1 MTNRE
6 RFCLGAT
13 NLQTQTSLFF
23 TFTANRVGAALA
35 TGAVDERAE
44 IGGFTVA
51 ASDTA
56 LAACLV
62 EAVGWLTDGGR
73 IGYRHWLDD
82 PGVFL
87 HRARSWKSG
96 ER

>member
-1 MTNRE
+1 M
-6 RFCLGAT
+6 
-13 NLQTQTSLFF
+13 
-23 TFTANRVGAALA
+23 FTANRVGGTLA

-44 IGGFTVA
+44 VGGFTVA

-56 LAACLV
+56 LAACLD
-62 EAVGWLTDGGR
+62 EAIRWLTEAGR

-87 HRARSWKSG
+87 RRTRSWKSG